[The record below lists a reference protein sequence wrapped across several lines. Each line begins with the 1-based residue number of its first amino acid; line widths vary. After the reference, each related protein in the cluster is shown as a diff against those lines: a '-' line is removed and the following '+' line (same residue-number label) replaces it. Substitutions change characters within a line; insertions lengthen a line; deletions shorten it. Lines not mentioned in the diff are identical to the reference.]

1 MSRFEEYLETI
12 KSADE
17 VLKTLKTPNWPS
29 NEEQLLHTI
38 KLSIESA
45 KGWRRRKL
53 IRLSTKLKN
62 IKPLSTVN
70 LEKMRE
76 EYKKILS
83 YPEFSTGAKN

>member
-1 MSRFEEYLETI
+1 MSKFEEYLETV

-17 VLKTLKTPNWPS
+17 VLKTLKTPSWPS
-29 NEEQLLHTI
+29 NKEQLLHTI

-45 KGWRRRKL
+45 KGWRQIEL
-53 IRLSTKLKN
+53 FRLKKE
-62 IKPLSTVN
+62 
-70 LEKMRE
+70 LEEGKVDFKKMIE